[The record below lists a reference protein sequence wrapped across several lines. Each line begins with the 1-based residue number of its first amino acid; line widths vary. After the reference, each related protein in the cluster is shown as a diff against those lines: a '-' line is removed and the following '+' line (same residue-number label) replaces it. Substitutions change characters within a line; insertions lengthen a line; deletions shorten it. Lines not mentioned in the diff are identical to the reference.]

1 MTDKADNPRPG
12 VIVSIKRLL
21 RNSVA
26 IVHNRIELFAVELQ
40 EERARFLGVLLLAAI
55 ITVLA
60 LLTLVMLTFT
70 ILLAVGEG
78 NRFLAAVIITIVY
91 FVATVTGG
99 LALRARLKN
108 WSMFAA
114 TRDELRKDRAW
125 LESKDSKS

>member
-1 MTDKADNPRPG
+1 MTDKPDNTRPG

-55 ITVLA
+55 IAVLA

-78 NRFLAAVIITIVY
+78 NRFLAAVIITAVY
-91 FVATVTGG
+91 FVATVAGV

-108 WSMFAA
+108 WSMFSA
-114 TRDELRKDRAW
+114 TRDELRKDREW
-125 LESKDSKS
+125 LESKDSRS